1 MKRLVIIGAGPGGY
15 EVAIEASK
23 EELEVVIID
32 KAELGGTCLNVG
44 CIPTKTLYKSAEVIK
59 NIKNG
64 EKFGVNGDFTLD
76 MEQVI
81 ANKNE
86 VVASLKKGIQFLLD
100 KGNVQFIQGEAKF
113 ISKDEVEV
121 NGETIKGDY
130 FLVAT
135 GSVPRMLNIPGVDS
149 DIVVTSTEMLDLTE
163 VPKRLTVI
171 GGGVVGVELASIYN
185 KFGSEVTIVEY
196 EKNLLS
202 MFDDDVAKRIKPALK
217 KQGINIITNAAC
229 TEIRGNEVVYE
240 LKGKEAIVEADLVLM
255 STGRAPYYDNLG
267 LDTIGIEYDRG
278 GIKVDKNFKTNVE
291 NIYAVGDC
299 IGGMMLAHTATY
311 QSYNVLDQ
319 IMGRNN
325 TTDFNMVPACVF
337 TFPEIAS
344 IGMTKAEAKEKFE
357 DIEVVKSMYAANGKA
372 LSMGEDGFLSLIIAS
387 DKIVGASVFGYS
399 ASTIIHEIALII
411 GSEKSVSSFKDVIFA
426 HPTLSEILAHAIRH

>member
-1 MKRLVIIGAGPGGY
+1 MKRLIIIGAGPGGY

-23 EELEVVIID
+23 EELEVIIID

-44 CIPTKTLYKSAEVIK
+44 CIPTKTLYKSAGVIK

-64 EKFGVNGDFTLD
+64 EKFGVSGDFTLN
-76 MEQVI
+76 MEQVV
-81 ANKNE
+81 ANKND

-100 KGNVQFIQGEAKF
+100 KGNVRLIQGEAKF
-113 ISKDEVEV
+113 VSKDEVEV

-135 GSVPRMLNIPGVDS
+135 GSVPRMLNIPGADS

-185 KFGSEVTIVEY
+185 KFGSEVTIIEY

-202 MFDDDVAKRIKPALK
+202 MFDEDVAKRIKPALK
-217 KQGINIITNAAC
+217 KQGINIITSAAC
-229 TEIRGNEVVYE
+229 KEINGHNVIYDF
-240 LKGKEAIVEADLVLM
+240 KGKETSVEADLVLM

-267 LDTIGIEYDRG
+267 LDTIGIEYDRS
-278 GIKVDKNFKTNVE
+278 GIKVDKDFKTNVE
-291 NIYAVGDC
+291 NIFAVGDC

-311 QSYNVLDQ
+311 QSYKVLDQ
-319 IMGRNN
+319 IVGRKN

-344 IGMTKAEAKEKFE
+344 IGMTKAEAKEAFE
-357 DIEVVKSMYAANGKA
+357 EIKVVKSMYAANGKA
-372 LSMGEDGFLSLIIAS
+372 LSMGEDGFLSLILAD

-411 GSEKSVSSFKDVIFA
+411 GSKKVVSDFKDVIFA
-426 HPTLSEILAHAIRH
+426 HPTLSEVLAHAIRH